1 MKTLYLEC
9 KMGASGNMLLGALL
23 DLLPDPDAALDA
35 LNGLGIPGVHYKM
48 EQKSGSI
55 AGKLVIV
62 TVHGHD
68 EDHDHPH
75 HHGCGLDGILHQIGH
90 LPVSGAVKERAA
102 AVYRA
107 IAGAEAKVHGTT
119 PSEVHFHE
127 VGSLDAVA
135 DIVGVCLLLEKLGA
149 VRVVASPICAGS
161 GTVRCA
167 HGVLPVPAPATA
179 ELLRGVPWYA
189 GEIESELCTPTGAA
203 LLRTVAAE
211 FGPMPVLRTE
221 RIGYGFGSK
230 EFDRPNCLRAF
241 LGETE
246 GRADEVYEV
255 RCNVDDMTGEAL
267 AYARE
272 RLEESGILDMNVA
285 AVMMKKN
292 RPGFLITCL
301 CKPEQLDETVRLLLR
316 HTTTAGVRYA
326 PWRRTILEVGFREAE
341 TAYGTVREK
350 VYTGCGV
357 EKVKTEYEDAAAL
370 ARAADVPLE
379 KVRTYKSE
387 D

>member
-23 DLLPDPDAALDA
+23 DLLPDPDAALDE

-48 EQKSGSI
+48 EQKTGPI
-55 AGKLVIV
+55 AGTLVTV

-90 LPVSGAVKERAA
+90 LPVSEAVKQRAA

-107 IAGAEAKVHGTT
+107 IAEAEARVHGTT

-135 DIVGVCLLLEKLGA
+135 DIVGVCLLLEKLGPA
-149 VRVVASPICAGS
+149 RVVASPVCAGS

-189 GEIESELCTPTGAA
+189 GEVPSELCTPTGAA
-203 LLRTVAAE
+203 LLRTIAAE

-221 RIGYGFGSK
+221 AIGYGFGTK
-230 EFDRPNCLRAF
+230 AFDRPNCLRAF

-246 GRADEVYEV
+246 DRADEVYEV

-272 RLEESGILDMNVA
+272 RLEESGILDMSVA

-301 CKPEQLDETVRLLLR
+301 CRPEQLDGTVRLLLT

-326 PWRRTILEVGFREAE
+326 PWRRTVLDVGFREAE

-350 VYTGCGV
+350 IYTGCGV

-370 ARAADVPLE
+370 ARAADVPLGR
-379 KVRTYKSE
+379 VRRE
-387 D
+387 